1 MRPTSVLPVLAAAS
15 LAQASWFDFR
25 AEPRDEVVKRQTG
38 ISGADTT
45 TAAPTSSAAPA
56 ETTTVT
62 PAPVTS
68 TTAVVITTT
77 AAPAPAP
84 TTSANAPATTTPVD
98 SNAPTT
104 LQTSATSAADN
115 EGSTTSRASGAA
127 ASSKPSTTPQPVTST
142 IRTVIIT
149 TNSAGQATSFTSEST
164 VTSTPGLNE
173 ANSGDSSSGMST
185 QTRNTVIGVVVGVG
199 GAIVLGALGFVAWR
213 IWGKKKHAEE
223 NDGLMEYNNQY
234 GNEPKAEIGSAQG
247 AGRTPF
253 QSTLE
258 SYHAPNQV
266 NASSNF

>member
-1 MRPTSVLPVLAAAS
+1 MRPTSVLPLLAAAS
-15 LAQASWFDFR
+15 VAQASWYDFR

-38 ISGADTT
+38 ISGAETS
-45 TAAPTSSAAPA
+45 TAAAPSTSVPAA
-56 ETTTVT
+56 ETKTT

-68 TTAVVITTT
+68 TTVVVQTTT
-77 AAPAPAP
+77 SAAPAPS
-84 TTSANAPATTTPVD
+84 TSANAPASTTPVD
-98 SNAPTT
+98 SVAPTT
-104 LQTSATSAADN
+104 LQTSASSAANSDRP
-115 EGSTTSRASGAA
+115 TSSGASA
-127 ASSKPSTTPQPVTST
+127 ASSKPSTSIQPVTST
-142 IRTVIIT
+142 IRTVITT
-149 TNSAGQATSFTSEST
+149 TNSAGQPTSFTSEST

-173 ANSGDSSSGMST
+173 ASTADSSSGMST

-234 GNEPKAEIGSAQG
+234 GNEPKAEVGSAQG